1 MVFHYGLGGTPV
13 KAIEL
18 FEEQDDNGFEFKNK
32 TWSLIHHLLSRG
44 PSLECSSIIAMLP
57 LVANP
62 QLLLVLELDTHVDV
76 GYVSDEF
83 CEFYFEDLIN

>member
-32 TWSLIHHLLSRG
+32 T
-44 PSLECSSIIAMLP
+44 
-57 LVANP
+57 
-62 QLLLVLELDTHVDV
+62 
-76 GYVSDEF
+76 
-83 CEFYFEDLIN
+83 